1 METSINSS
9 FSISPQQLAA
19 RLGRADAP
27 LLLDVRRDAK
37 FRESPRLL
45 AGALLSAP
53 MPWSHCGRQAGMHM
67 PWRAVSRGEKTA
79 QTPKKTLPSGAHS
92 PPRPSS
98 SDLTGG

>member
-45 AGALLSAP
+45 AGAL
-53 MPWSHCGRQAGMHM
+53 R
-67 PWRAVSRGEKTA
+67 T
-79 QTPKKTLPSGAHS
+79 
-92 PPRPSS
+92 
-98 SDLTGG
+98 